1 MKKLI
6 VLFPVLFFFVA
17 SYAQNTLLAS
27 QDEVRFNAASS
38 ANKLVNPEIGDNGFK
53 FETLTTGINS
63 KYADYG
69 SSLFMGKFISFSARK
84 IGAIAK
90 KDPATNEPFTK
101 LYCSDILENYD
112 LTRPL
117 LFSSI
122 LNKNENLGTVSFS
135 QDGNTM
141 FFTKNME
148 GNTQNFQLYRSVL
161 NPEKMGEW
169 IEITSVPF
177 NSDDYSVENPHL
189 TKDGKT
195 LYFSSNMPQ
204 SKGGFDIFMV
214 SVHTDGTYGKVTPID
229 GTINTRFDEKFP
241 HFGPEEKFMFFSSKG
256 HENIGGF
263 DVFKSR
269 RTKKG
274 YVTIL
279 NLVNT
284 INTPK
289 DEIAFVPATPHI
301 GYITSD
307 KDGGY
312 GNYDIY
318 RITEYVIS
326 QKVRGKA
333 IDFETKIPLANA
345 EVKLI
350 DTDGTEVGRML
361 TNEKGEFTFPISS
374 FEYYTIVSGKE
385 GFFKGSTIFNTD
397 NKTTEYDADVTLKA
411 MPAPIV
417 ETVDKSYI
425 KIDNILFDYDSA
437 SIKEVSTI
445 TLNTVVATL
454 NENPEIRIELGAHTD
469 FRGRDDYNM
478 NLSDRRAASA
488 MKYLISRGISKDRLT
503 WKGYGESQPV
513 IDCNSCTEEEHKTNR
528 RVEFIIL
535 ESN

>member
-1 MKKLI
+1 MKKYI
-6 VLFPVLFFFVA
+6 VLITVLFFFVTA
-17 SYAQNTLLAS
+17 AAQSTLLAS
-27 QDEVRFNAASS
+27 QDGVHMETPNE
-38 ANKLVNPEIGDNGFK
+38 NKRANPEMGDNGFK

-69 SSLFMGKFISFSARK
+69 SGLFMGKFISFSARK

-141 FFTKNME
+141 FFTKNMD
-148 GNTQNFQLYRSVL
+148 GNTQNFQLYRSVM
-161 NPEKMGEW
+161 NPEKTGEW
-169 IEITSVPF
+169 IEITPMPF
-177 NSDDYSVENPHL
+177 NSESYSVENPHL

-204 SKGGFDIFMV
+204 STGGYDIFKV
-214 SVHTDGTYGKVTPID
+214 DILEDGSYGEVTPIA
-229 GTINTRFDEKFP
+229 GAINTSFDEKFP

-256 HENIGGF
+256 HDNIGGY

-279 NLVNT
+279 NLGNT

-289 DEIAFVPATPHI
+289 DEIAFIPATPRI

-326 QKVRGKA
+326 QKVSGKVM
-333 IDFETKIPLANA
+333 DFETAIPLANA

-350 DTDGTEVGRML
+350 DTDGIEVGNML
-361 TNEKGEFTFPISS
+361 TNEKGEFTFPLSS

-417 ETVDKSYI
+417 ETEEKTFI
-425 KIDNILFDYDSA
+425 KIDNILFDFDSA
-437 SIKEVSTI
+437 NIKNVSTI
-445 TLNTVVATL
+445 TLNTVVSTL
-454 NENPEIRIELGAHTD
+454 NNNPEISIELGAHTD
-469 FRGRDDYNM
+469 FRGNDNYNM
-478 NLSDRRAASA
+478 RLSGRRAASA
-488 MKYLISRGISKDRLT
+488 MNYLIKKGISKDRLS

-513 IDCNSCTEEEHKTNR
+513 IDCKPCTEEEHETNR